1 MKIMRDK
8 SWSRARNLSDL
19 DIKEIVDILDGW
31 EGKLSWD
38 LLVESINKRLNQRYT
53 RQALNNHSR
62 IADAFKLRKRSLS
75 AQPIRQ
81 RLPIAAAKIVDQEID
96 VILQHNHYLEAKVQ
110 RLEAENNRIQQ
121 RHVRWAYNAALRGLN
136 MHFLDRPLPVIDR
149 QQTEVTMESLSKKTR

>member
-1 MKIMRDK
+1 MKIKRDK
-8 SWSRARNLSDL
+8 SWSRARNLSDR
-19 DIKEIVDILDGW
+19 DIQEIVDILDGW

-53 RQALNNHSR
+53 RQALNNHGR
-62 IADAFKLRKRSLS
+62 IADSFKLRKRSLS
-75 AQPIRQ
+75 AQTIGQ
-81 RLPIAAAKIVDQEID
+81 RPHITTAKSVDQEID
-96 VILQHNHYLEAKVQ
+96 VILQQYHYIEAKVQ

-136 MHFLDRPLPVIDR
+136 MNFLDRPLPIIDR